1 MRVSNLLK
9 QLAIFFTAFCASAI
23 SATAQQPQNQ
33 NPDVIRVNTSLVQ
46 TDVMVF
52 DKQGKF
58 VDGLKREQFVLKV
71 DGKPREISFFELV
84 KAGSSNEEA
93 QLAAARGV
101 ASNAGAPAPLD
112 RGRLVFFFIDDLHLS
127 EGSMHHARKL
137 LAQFV
142 DREMGQND
150 QVALIAASGQIGFLQ
165 QLTDNKQV
173 LLKAI
178 ERVRARPF
186 RSGDYQSPPMS
197 EFQALRI
204 DVRDRDVL
212 DPYVDQVLR
221 ENPMLGR
228 ARAEE
233 EVRTRASAIL
243 RMAAVGASNTLTSLQ
258 WVMEKFRS
266 APGRKVMFLLSDG
279 FFLDTRNSD
288 SYARL
293 RKVTASAASSAFV
306 IYSIDARGLAT
317 GQPDASTP
325 VIFDTSGRMTR
336 GTMGELGASQDVLNA
351 LANDTGGRAFFNTN
365 ALSVPVTK
373 GLNDAS
379 VYYLLAWRPDP
390 NEEISPKQRR
400 LELSVIGRPDLN
412 LRSRNSVGEAPDAA
426 TKKAAAP
433 SGTSR
438 TTEVRKD
445 LQAVM
450 PKSGFPVNLTLN
462 FINSVEKG
470 DVLISSIRLVPAA
483 LHFADKA
490 GVPTAAIL
498 LTGVVLN
505 DEGKVLDSFDK
516 RLNVRAKSAADTER
530 APDILYTNY
539 SVLKPGLYQV
549 RVVAADENGGP
560 AGSAWEWIEI
570 SDFSAKKLAL
580 SSLLVGE
587 RKSRSTTND
596 STVPEANDDPLLAQV
611 GLNVARHFASSSY
624 LRFVTIIYNAA
635 SGPGTTSGNGSPPP
649 AGSTPPAKPDLAVQI
664 QVFRDDEPVVT
675 DPLHRISTD
684 GATDLA
690 RIQYAAELKLAGLA
704 PGSYVLQLTI
714 IDRIAKASAS
724 QRFRFRVD

>member
-9 QLAIFFTAFCASAI
+9 QLAIFFTAFCASVI

-33 NPDVIRVNTSLVQ
+33 NPDVIRVNTSIVQ

-58 VDGLKREQFVLKV
+58 VDQLKREQFVLKV
-71 DGKPREISFFELV
+71 DGKPREIAFFELI

-101 ASNAGAPAPLD
+101 ASNAAAPAPLD

-165 QLTDNKQV
+165 QLTDNKPA
-173 LLKAI
+173 LLKAV
-178 ERVRARPF
+178 ERLRPRPF
-186 RSGDYQSPPMS
+186 KSRDYQSPPMS

-212 DPYVDQVLR
+212 DVFVDQVLR

-228 ARAEE
+228 GRAEE
-233 EVRTRASAIL
+233 EVRGRASALL
-243 RMAAVGASNTLTSLQ
+243 RLAAVGTTTTLTSLQ

-266 APGRKVMFLLSDG
+266 APGRKVLFLLSDG
-279 FFLDTRNSD
+279 FFLDSRNSD

-336 GTMGELGASQDVLNA
+336 GTMGELGASQDGLNA
-351 LANDTGGRAFFNTN
+351 LANDTGGRAFFNSN
-365 ALSVPVTK
+365 ALSAAITR
-373 GLNDAS
+373 GLNEAS
-379 VYYLLAWRPDP
+379 VYYLVAWRPDP
-390 NEEISPKQRR
+390 NEELNPKQRR
-400 LELSVIGRPDLN
+400 LELSVIGRPDLTV
-412 LRSRNSVGEAPDAA
+412 RSRNSVGEAPDAA
-426 TKKAAAP
+426 TKKPAAP
-433 SGTSR
+433 PSENNR
-438 TTEVRKD
+438 TAEVRSV
-445 LQAVM
+445 LQAAI
-450 PKSGFPVNLTLN
+450 PKPGFPVDVTLN
-462 FINSVEKG
+462 FINSSLKG
-470 DVLISSIRLVPAA
+470 DVLITSVRLDPTS
-483 LHFADKA
+483 LHLENKA
-490 GVPTAAIL
+490 GVPTGAIL
-498 LTGVVLN
+498 LAGLVLN

-516 RLNVRAKSAADTER
+516 RLTVRAKSAQDTVPR
-530 APDILYTNY
+530 NITYTHY
-539 SVLKPGLYQV
+539 STLKPGLYQV
-549 RVVAADENGGP
+549 RIVAADEHGGP
-560 AGSAWEWIEI
+560 TGSAWDWIEI

-580 SSLLVGE
+580 STLLVGE
-587 RKSRSTTND
+587 RRAQTTNTSD
-596 STVPEANDDPLLAQV
+596 PPEAKTDPLSDQV
-611 GLNVARHFASSSY
+611 NLNVARRFASSSY

-635 SGPGTTSGNGSPPP
+635 SGPGSTSGNGNPPP
-649 AGSTPPAKPDLAVQI
+649 AGSTPPAKPDLAAQI

-684 GATDLA
+684 GETDLA
-690 RIQYAAELKLAGLA
+690 RIQYAAELKLEGLA
-704 PGSYVLQLTI
+704 PGRYVLQVTI

-724 QRFRFRVD
+724 QRLRFQVD